1 MRRVLNNSDLRID
14 RKTYYNLIRGKL
26 FNEYSSDS
34 FEGLVLALEEVGF
47 KFACL
52 MSDGLADNNSTQGR
66 MLERVFFFTNRQIV
80 YTKRFIASQIL
91 LTDGTFKTS
100 RLQVQARTSLGVQF
114 R

>member
-52 MSDGLADNNSTQGR
+52 MSDDLADNNSTQGR
-66 MLERVFFFTNRQIV
+66 MLERVFFLL
-80 YTKRFIASQIL
+80 IAKL
-91 LTDGTFKTS
+91 LTQSALSPVKSSSLTVPS
-100 RLQVQARTSLGVQF
+100 RRVDYRYRQELPYGV
-114 R
+114 